1 MLNQLV
7 WLLKLFISLQHKVST
22 PIRNRSEYFPLFF
35 AFQHWWATKLGGLDL
50 ITYPITMFLGRLNLR
65 KIQKSFGFLLTYS
78 YLCTSLWKR
87 K

>member
-35 AFQHWWATKLGGLDL
+35 AFQHWWATKLGVRLDYVAYNNGL
-50 ITYPITMFLGRLNLR
+50 R
-65 KIQKSFGFLLTYS
+65 
-78 YLCTSLWKR
+78 
-87 K
+87 